1 MHLNK
6 SFFNLRM
13 KNKIPAIPIPDFEK
27 RLISEEE
34 FKQLQATTVKADP
47 QTGQSSSNIKYTYAD
62 IAKRFNVSEPSE
74 CYCPSAEDIANF
86 HKSNP
91 YVSITENKGS
101 ISISERNPEEK
112 EFCDLPPVES
122 MFHKL
127 NQSVVRES

>member
-1 MHLNK
+1 
-6 SFFNLRM
+6 M

-34 FKQLQATTVKADP
+34 VKQLEATTVKADP
-47 QTGQSSSNIKYTYAD
+47 QTGQSTSNIKYSYAD

-86 HKSNP
+86 YKSNP
-91 YVSITENKGS
+91 FVSIIENKGT
-101 ISISERNPEEK
+101 ISISEHNPDEK